1 LNGTSFPFIHILPIS
16 FIGERKNSAN
26 LKNYFLFQFFKIWKL
41 HIRQMTN
48 SSMEWI
54 LGFSAIVLLVIG
66 LVGQAFEMRKIR
78 LTTYKDE
85 ELASAN
91 IFMNKKNFKWYALLG
106 IGIILWYVAER
117 M

>member
-1 LNGTSFPFIHILPIS
+1 M
-16 FIGERKNSAN
+16 K
-26 LKNYFLFQFFKIWKL
+26 
-41 HIRQMTN
+41 N

-54 LGFSAIVLLVIG
+54 LGFSGIIFLVIG

-78 LTTYKDE
+78 LTTLKDE

-91 IFMNKKNFKWYALLG
+91 IFMNKKNFKWYALIG
-106 IGIILWYVAER
+106 IGIILWYIAER

>member
-1 LNGTSFPFIHILPIS
+1 
-16 FIGERKNSAN
+16 
-26 LKNYFLFQFFKIWKL
+26 
-41 HIRQMTN
+41 MTN
-48 SSMEWI
+48 SSMEWV
-54 LGFSAIVLLVIG
+54 LGFSAIVLLIVG
-66 LVGQAFEMRKIR
+66 LVGQEFEMRKIR

-106 IGIILWYVAER
+106 VGIILWYAAER

>member
-1 LNGTSFPFIHILPIS
+1 
-16 FIGERKNSAN
+16 
-26 LKNYFLFQFFKIWKL
+26 
-41 HIRQMTN
+41 
-48 SSMEWI
+48 MEWT
-54 LGFSAIVLLVIG
+54 LGFVGIIFLVIG

-78 LTTYKDE
+78 LSTSKDG

-106 IGIILWYVAER
+106 IGIVLWYAAER